1 MGKLMIEYV
10 PIDSIKFYVN
20 NSKIHT
26 PKQIEQIKKSIAEFN
41 FNDPIAV
48 WNNEVVEGHG
58 RLEAAKQLGMDTV
71 PIIRLDDLTDEQR
84 KAYGLVHNQLTMNTG
99 LDLEALSAELDGIS
113 SIDMQAFD
121 FDVDDINLEI
131 EEKEEKHQQEKG
143 DYMVDL
149 AKIENIHKGI
159 FEGVGK
165 YDMPILEPV
174 TELPP
179 IKEWI
184 SFNYVLSDKNPEG
197 KAVHFFIDDYQFER
211 VWRQP
216 EKYLDKLKQY
226 VCVATPDFSPYSD
239 MPLILQMYSHYKKQ
253 WVGRWLQYNGVTV
266 IPTIRSSTDKRS
278 FEWYLDGIPK
288 GGIVIMS
295 SMWCDSRKDEEQNE
309 SDRYEYEHMKEVI
322 QPKKI
327 FIYGRKSEKMGILD
341 TDNVEYITNFSDSRW
356 NNGKGNE

>member
-1 MGKLMIEYV
+1 MIEYV

-71 PIIRLDDLTDEQR
+71 PIIRLDSLTDEQR

-99 LDLEALSAELDGIS
+99 FDLEALSAELDGIS
-113 SIDMQAFD
+113 NFDMQVFD

-131 EEKEEKHQQEKG
+131 EEKEEKHQQEKD

-159 FEGVGK
+159 FEGIGK

-216 EKYLDKLKQY
+216 E
-226 VCVATPDFSPYSD
+226 
-239 MPLILQMYSHYKKQ
+239 
-253 WVGRWLQYNGVTV
+253 
-266 IPTIRSSTDKRS
+266 
-278 FEWYLDGIPK
+278 
-288 GGIVIMS
+288 
-295 SMWCDSRKDEEQNE
+295 
-309 SDRYEYEHMKEVI
+309 
-322 QPKKI
+322 
-327 FIYGRKSEKMGILD
+327 
-341 TDNVEYITNFSDSRW
+341 
-356 NNGKGNE
+356 